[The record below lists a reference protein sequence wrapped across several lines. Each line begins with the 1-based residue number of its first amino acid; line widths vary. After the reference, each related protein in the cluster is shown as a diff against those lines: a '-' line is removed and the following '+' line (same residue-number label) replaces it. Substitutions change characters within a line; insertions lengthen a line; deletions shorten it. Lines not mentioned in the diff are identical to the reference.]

1 MKSIKDLSRRE
12 QKAQRQKWT
21 EANKRRKDKQLLE
34 NMTDRYIDFNSP
46 PQSPCPDDLP
56 PLRVEPQPST
66 SRQKSSGEKRRRK
79 NNAKMKKELE
89 KLKKQYTKEKMSKNK
104 YKRRYYRLLHKKG
117 NISASPSPRKI
128 VNTVLKDKTE
138 VRKRLVFLEVIK
150 KQMNTNKKT
159 LTENEKN
166 IVAKALSGDIMESYR
181 KINEAKDLVSPYL
194 QKKINRLMK
203 ADGRSAI
210 INRKIRLGTYNKY
223 IKLVTEFYEDD
234 ENSTQSPEK
243 SAVIS
248 KKGVTKVK
256 RYLNDSMFNLHKKF
270 TDLFQIKLSYTT
282 FRRMKPF
289 HVRVKRLKE
298 RDTCSCIKHVNFN
311 FKIQKLHMLGLLQS
325 RNMRDLM
332 KKLCCDVSS
341 QSCMYRSCEECK
353 DRDILYKPENFE
365 DFRTRTFYY
374 QWSLCNHVYFNNKN
388 EEVTTK
394 ITAKQKN
401 YCTVRELIETLKKK
415 LFPSYLLMN
424 IGLFI
429 K

>member
-34 NMTDRYIDFNSP
+34 NMTDRYIDLNSP
-46 PQSPCPDDLP
+46 PQSPCPDDPP

-181 KINEAKDLVSPYL
+181 KNE
-194 QKKINRLMK
+194 R
-203 ADGRSAI
+203 G
-210 INRKIRLGTYNKY
+210 
-223 IKLVTEFYEDD
+223 
-234 ENSTQSPEK
+234 
-243 SAVIS
+243 
-248 KKGVTKVK
+248 
-256 RYLNDSMFNLHKKF
+256 
-270 TDLFQIKLSYTT
+270 
-282 FRRMKPF
+282 
-289 HVRVKRLKE
+289 
-298 RDTCSCIKHVNFN
+298 
-311 FKIQKLHMLGLLQS
+311 
-325 RNMRDLM
+325 
-332 KKLCCDVSS
+332 
-341 QSCMYRSCEECK
+341 
-353 DRDILYKPENFE
+353 
-365 DFRTRTFYY
+365 
-374 QWSLCNHVYFNNKN
+374 
-388 EEVTTK
+388 
-394 ITAKQKN
+394 
-401 YCTVRELIETLKKK
+401 
-415 LFPSYLLMN
+415 
-424 IGLFI
+424 
-429 K
+429 